1 MRTVVQLLTAGN
13 KNLRRDVSV
22 ASRHVSLIRPGYTE
36 AQTDDTYEVDDCF
49 GSDLGNTEAYK
60 RVLHP
65 AVKQVIDGFNSS
77 CITIGCSGSGKT
89 TLLHGRTSGDGIV
102 RLAIKALFE
111 GLHNKAAQV
120 GLLLSQHKAQGG
132 GGQSMEF
139 AVDASF
145 CEVYE
150 EKVRDLFAAA
160 RDAEAAGGKD
170 SVKTEYLEVEETAD
184 DGWHVAGL
192 SHRSAPDAA
201 SLQTAYAGAL
211 NHRVTGL
218 SEYGHSKHD
227 RAASVLTA

>member
-145 CEVYE
+145 CEVY
-150 EKVRDLFAAA
+150 
-160 RDAEAAGGKD
+160 
-170 SVKTEYLEVEETAD
+170 
-184 DGWHVAGL
+184 
-192 SHRSAPDAA
+192 
-201 SLQTAYAGAL
+201 
-211 NHRVTGL
+211 
-218 SEYGHSKHD
+218 
-227 RAASVLTA
+227 